1 VITIPIF
8 LFKKKINLL
17 KPILI
22 IAALLIVYFLFV
34 YSMLFLNPSNFYFS
48 APNKDFINYSIN
60 NIKHK
65 LLIADSPAEWE
76 KGLMFYKKP
85 VNFDGMIF
93 IFPEKQV
100 RTFWNKNTYMDLDI
114 YWMDDGKIIG
124 KSLLPSILKT
134 KKIITVSSGKV
145 NQVVEIIR

>member
-1 VITIPIF
+1 
-8 LFKKKINLL
+8 
-17 KPILI
+17 
-22 IAALLIVYFLFV
+22 
-34 YSMLFLNPSNFYFS
+34 
-48 APNKDFINYSIN
+48 
-60 NIKHK
+60 
-65 LLIADSPAEWE
+65 
-76 KGLMFYKKP
+76 MFYKKP